1 MKNRKRLA
9 SLLSWGVVVVGWIA
23 MIVSLFVIKPFHW
36 GWIHLILLASL
47 LFITEYFP
55 FPQDGGRVT
64 AHFPLL
70 FTLCFLYSPGV
81 AGLVFVDVLLLVAWL
96 RRQSFSRALFRSG
109 YTLVGLISAYLVLIE
124 VVPLLMPGVSTLSVM
139 IGKLAVFAVVY
150 ELVSKG
156 LRDVLER
163 AGNSRYSRWWYR
175 GGLEPALMIGT
186 FLYSAGII
194 LMGDQGR
201 DTDPLSIAFFFSPL
215 VAFSVLSN
223 VIARLARQKRK
234 MELLFSI
241 TTGINRS
248 LDLREVMN
256 KTLMLLSDVV
266 HYSYGIVYLLRDDKL
281 IPEVVSGEGE
291 VDDLKQPLPLS
302 KGLSGWV
309 AEQAEPVRVIDVW
322 RDPRCQGEPVVEKG
336 VQSLLVVPLVLDGH
350 VMGVITLG
358 KDETH
363 GFEEM
368 DLSFLAVL
376 ASQAVIAMRN
386 ARLVQERERRILA
399 EERNRMAREIH
410 DGLAQSV
417 AGVLMKTETA
427 IRLID
432 TQPQQVK
439 QWLLECRSK
448 LRESL
453 KEIRYS
459 ITALRPSP
467 AVQAGLLPA
476 LEKRVSDHQSETGQ
490 ESTIQV
496 KGTPF
501 SLPPQVEEGIY
512 KVCHE
517 ALNNAAKHAQAER
530 VRVVLRYT
538 DSEVWLVVQDDG
550 IGFSLGQAVAKA
562 EANNR
567 YGITGMNERAQQLG
581 AVLQFITS
589 PGRGTRVVM
598 KVPVKKEEE
607 QNHAHQ
613 SVTG

>member
-9 SLLSWGVVVVGWIA
+9 SLLCWTVVAVGWIL
-23 MIVSLFVIKPFHW
+23 MIVSILVIPPYHS
-36 GWIHLILLASL
+36 GWIHLIVLASM

-81 AGLVFVDVLLLVAWL
+81 AGLVFVDVLLLVTWF
-96 RRQSFSRALFRSG
+96 RRQSFSRALFRTG
-109 YTLVGLISAYLVLIE
+109 YTLVGLISAYFVLIE

-139 IGKLAVFAVVY
+139 IGKLAVFAAVY
-150 ELVSKG
+150 EFVSKG
-156 LRDVLER
+156 LRDALERIGNPRYNRWWFRGVLEP
-163 AGNSRYSRWWYR
+163 
-175 GGLEPALMIGT
+175 LLMIGT
-186 FLYSAGII
+186 FLYSAVII
-194 LMGDQGR
+194 LLGDQGR

-215 VAFSVLSN
+215 VAFAVLSN
-223 VIARLARQKRK
+223 VIARLTRQKRK

-241 TTGINRS
+241 TTGINSS
-248 LDLREVMN
+248 LDLREVMD
-256 KTLMLLSDVV
+256 KTLMLLSKVV
-266 HYSYGIVYLLRDDKL
+266 NYSYGIVYLLRDDRL
-281 IPEVVSGEGE
+281 IPEVVSGKGE
-291 VDDLKQPLPLS
+291 LDDLRQPLPVS
-302 KGLSGWV
+302 RGLSGWV
-309 AEQAEPVRVIDVW
+309 AEKADPARVIDVW

-336 VQSLLVVPLVLDGH
+336 VRSLLVVPLVLDGH

-358 KDETH
+358 EDETH

-368 DLSFLAVL
+368 DLYFLAVL

-399 EERNRMAREIH
+399 EERNRVAREIH

-427 IRLID
+427 IRLFD
-432 TQPQQVK
+432 AQPQQAK
-439 QWLLECRSK
+439 QWLVECRNK

-467 AVQAGLLPA
+467 AVQAGLIPA
-476 LEKRVSDHQSETGQ
+476 LEKRVNDHRAETGQ
-490 ESTIQV
+490 EAVIQV
-496 KGTPF
+496 KGVPF

-517 ALNNAAKHAQAER
+517 ALNNAAKHAQAKK
-530 VRVVLRYT
+530 VRVILRYMEP
-538 DSEVWLVVQDDG
+538 EVWLVVQDDG
-550 IGFSLGQAVAKA
+550 IGFSLGQAVAEA

-598 KVPVKKEEE
+598 KVPVKKEEKR
-607 QNHAHQ
+607 NHAHQ

>member
-1 MKNRKRLA
+1 MDNRKRLA
-9 SLLSWGVVVVGWIA
+9 SLLCWMVVAVGWVA
-23 MIVSLFVIKPFHW
+23 MIVSLTMVPPFHR
-36 GWIHLILLASL
+36 GWIHLILLTSL

-55 FPQDGGRVT
+55 FPGGRVT

-70 FTLCFLYSPGV
+70 LTLCFLYSPGV
-81 AGLVFVDVLLLVAWL
+81 AGLIFVDVLLLVTWL
-96 RRQSFSRALFRSG
+96 RRQSFSRTLFRTG
-109 YTLVGLISAYLVLIE
+109 YTLIGLVSAYLVLMY
-124 VVPLLMPGVSTLSVM
+124 VVPHLPGVSTLSVK
-139 IGKLAVFAVVY
+139 IGKLAIFAVVY

-156 LRDVLER
+156 LRDGLER
-163 AGNSRYSRWWYR
+163 LGNPRYSRWWHR

-186 FLYSAGII
+186 FLYSAAIL
-194 LMGDQGR
+194 LMGNQGR
-201 DTDPLSIAFFFSPL
+201 DTDPLSIALFFSPL
-215 VAFSVLSN
+215 VAFAVLSN
-223 VIARLARQKRK
+223 VIAHLTRQKRK

-241 TTGINRS
+241 TTGINRC

-256 KTLMLLSDVV
+256 KTLTLLSRVV
-266 HYSYGIVYLLRDDKL
+266 KYSYGIVYLLKDDRL

-291 VDDLKQPLPLS
+291 IEDLKSPLPLS

-309 AEQAEPVRVIDVW
+309 AKQAEPVRVADVW
-322 RDPRCQGEPVVEKG
+322 RDARCREEPVVAKG
-336 VQSLLVVPLVLDGH
+336 VQSLLVVPLVLDGK
-350 VMGVITLG
+350 VIGVITLG
-358 KDETH
+358 EDETH

-368 DLSFLAVL
+368 DLFFLAVL
-376 ASQAVIAMRN
+376 ASQVVIAIRN
-386 ARLVQERERRILA
+386 ARLVEERERRILA

-427 IRLID
+427 VRLFD

-439 QWLLECRSK
+439 QWLEECRAK

-467 AVQAGLLPA
+467 AVQAGLIAA
-476 LEKRVSDHQSETGQ
+476 LEKRVSDHQSETDQ
-490 ESTIQV
+490 ESTMQV
-496 KGTPF
+496 KGTPI

-517 ALNNAAKHAQAER
+517 ALNNAAKHSQAKR

-538 DSEVWLVVQDDG
+538 ESEVWLVVQDDG

-598 KVPVKKEEE
+598 KVMVKKEEE

>member
-9 SLLSWGVVVVGWIA
+9 SLLCWIVVAVGWIA
-23 MIVSLFVIKPFHW
+23 MIVSLFVVPPFHW

-81 AGLVFVDVLLLVAWL
+81 AGLVFVDVLLLVTWL
-96 RRQSFSRALFRSG
+96 RRQSFSRALFRTG
-109 YTLVGLISAYLVLIE
+109 YTLVGLISAYLVLMK
-124 VVPLLMPGVSTLSVM
+124 VVPLLMPGVSTLSVK

-156 LRDVLER
+156 LRDGLER
-163 AGNSRYSRWWYR
+163 SGNPRYSRWWYR

-186 FLYSAGII
+186 FLYSAAII

-215 VAFSVLSN
+215 VAFAVLSN
-223 VIARLARQKRK
+223 VIARLARHKRK

-241 TTGINRS
+241 TTGINSS

-256 KTLMLLSDVV
+256 KTLMLLSRVV
-266 HYSYGIVYLLRDDKL
+266 NYSYGIVYLLRDDKL

-291 VDDLKQPLPLS
+291 MDDLKQPLPLS

-309 AEQAEPVRVIDVW
+309 ADQAEPARVIDVW

-336 VQSLLVVPLVLDGH
+336 VQSLLVVPLVLDGN

-358 KDETH
+358 EDETH

-368 DLSFLAVL
+368 DLFFLAVL

-386 ARLVQERERRILA
+386 ARLVEERERRILA

-427 IRLID
+427 IRLFD

-439 QWLLECRSK
+439 QWLLECRTK

-517 ALNNAAKHAQAER
+517 ALNNAAKHAQAKR

-538 DSEVWLVVQDDG
+538 ESEVWLVVQDDG
-550 IGFSLGQAVAKA
+550 IGFSLGQAVVKA

-598 KVPVKKEEE
+598 KVPVKKEEK